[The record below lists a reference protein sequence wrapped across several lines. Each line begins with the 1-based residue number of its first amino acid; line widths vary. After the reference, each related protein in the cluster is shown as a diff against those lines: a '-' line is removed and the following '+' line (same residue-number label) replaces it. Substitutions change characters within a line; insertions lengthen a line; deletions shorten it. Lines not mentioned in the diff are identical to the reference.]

1 MVFVEPMGY
10 RHFAVLRG
18 IERGR
23 VYLADPARGN
33 VRRRIDQFVN
43 EWEKGIVFVLGKSGE
58 EHMRDYPLK
67 PPRPFDDVPPE
78 LLSVID
84 MQDQGIATRNLPLR

>member
-1 MVFVEPMGY
+1 MGY

-18 IERGR
+18 IEQGR

-33 VRRRIDQFVN
+33 IRKRIDQFVT
-43 EWEKGIVFVLGKSGE
+43 EWEKGIVFVLGKPGE
-58 EHMRDYPLK
+58 EHMREYPLK

-78 LLSVID
+78 LFGVID
-84 MQDQGIATRNLPLR
+84 MQQQGIDTSNLSLRGY